1 MCWQQVASRLSRA
14 QSAELGTVP
23 SALMRHRGLHAG
35 FCRGC
40 WEQGRRRPPAAG
52 GVFWKMVRVRAG
64 TAQGC
69 ATRVQVPVFLLLDFA
84 LQAGKERLK
93 RGQPLKSGAEKP
105 THA

>member
-1 MCWQQVASRLSRA
+1 MCWQHVASRLSQA
-14 QSAELGTVP
+14 QPAMLGTVP

-69 ATRVQVPVFLLLDFA
+69 ATRVQVPVFCCWTLPFR
-84 LQAGKERLK
+84 Q
-93 RGQPLKSGAEKP
+93 EKKGSSEGSP
-105 THA
+105 